1 MSELGGLILNKYD
14 SGKTT
19 TIKLNEFDAD
29 MNGDSQSKNKDGDL
43 SPMSLNRSRNDTRTL
58 QNKSNVKSQEPSTPA
73 SEELS
78 DDGIDMLPTLRS
90 EMY

>member
-19 TIKLNEFDAD
+19 TIKLNDYDAD
-29 MNGDSQSKNKDGDL
+29 VNGDSHSKNKDGDL

-58 QNKSNVKSQEPSTPA
+58 
-73 SEELS
+73 
-78 DDGIDMLPTLRS
+78 
-90 EMY
+90 